1 MAWLY
6 VPGQVDSN
14 LDSDSPSPDTVVFAT
29 SSGKASPRQL
39 SWRGWKTRPW
49 IERLSGTISR
59 PSMAERGVESWISCL
74 RASRASRSVRL
85 GNSADSM
92 TSDGSGL
99 LSSNALGTFNPDGSF
114 SKTCLDLFVTDSD
127 PCSVDW
133 PRSGTMRNG
142 VCSARPTL
150 ELHTSG
156 NASGVS
162 PAEGTAWTTP
172 AATETGQRTEKYAQ
186 GGTPLTMQAGLW
198 ATPDVRSHHAQGA
211 THNPASQSTQIA
223 LQAQQWPTPN
233 AHHKD
238 AGPIP
243 PREDGTERLDQ
254 LPRVAV
260 VWPTPTS
267 TDANGARNQT
277 SGRKPDSTHN
287 PGTTLNDAIRSSLP
301 ALRISSCGP
310 ECSPKHR
317 RLNPRFVEWLMNWP
331 AGWTDSGPAVTAYTR
346 WRQQSLCWLSH
357 IAPAG
362 WTNYAT
368 GGACPPQRE
377 SERWRF

>member
-59 PSMAERGVESWISCL
+59 PSMAERCVESWISCL
-74 RASRASRSVRL
+74 RASRASRSVQP
-85 GNSADSM
+85 GNSVDSM
-92 TSDGSGL
+92 TSGGSGL
-99 LSSNALGTFNPDGSF
+99 LSSDALGTFAPDGSF
-114 SKTCLDLFVTDSD
+114 SKTCLDLFGTDSD

-150 ELHTSG
+150 ELHTSV

-162 PAEGTAWTTP
+162 PAE
-172 AATETGQRTEKYAQ
+172 
-186 GGTPLTMQAGLW
+186 GTPLTMQAGLW

-260 VWPTPTS
+260 AWG
-267 TDANGARNQT
+267 TDPGP
-277 SGRKPDSTHN
+277 GN
-287 PGTTLNDAIRSSLP
+287 PGTTLAGAAIRSSLP

-310 ECSPKHR
+310 ECLSTPRGSLPRSPSPKR
-317 RLNPRFVEWLMNWP
+317 MRLNPRFVEWLMNWP
-331 AGWTDSGPAVTAYTR
+331 DNWTET
-346 WRQQSLCWLSH
+346 
-357 IAPAG
+357 
-362 WTNYAT
+362 
-368 GGACPPQRE
+368 
-377 SERWRF
+377 